1 MSTLLDEFKAYL
13 TKMQQYEHV
22 TTLLFWDMK
31 TKAPKFGQAAHI
43 EALTYFSAENFAMST
58 SETLGNMLDQL
69 AKPEEYE
76 ALDDTWKFIV
86 RRMKRD
92 FDRNRRI
99 PADVYEAFVRAQ
111 AESGRAWEEA
121 KNENDFSLF
130 APHLKK
136 MIDMQKEITGY
147 KDPDKEVYEAMLD
160 EYEEG
165 MDSATIDCLFHDLK
179 KELIPLVKK
188 IVEKNQPE
196 DPRFHVYF
204 DPDAQKKVQWMLLD
218 YIGFRRD
225 AGAVDETEHPFTIGF
240 SSKDVRVT
248 NHYYEHDP
256 LSSIFSAIHEGGHAI
271 FDQNVNPAYDKT
283 VAGSCV
289 YMGIHESQS
298 RFYENILGR
307 NKNFW
312 VPIYEK
318 LGELL
323 PQFREISLDDFYRE
337 INHVRNSFI
346 RTEADELTYCF
357 HIILRYEMEQAIFRD
372 HVPVEEL
379 PALWNQK
386 MKEYLQI
393 TPENDREGILQ
404 DVHWSDAS
412 FGYFPSYL
420 LGSIYDGM
428 YLETIEQELGSVD
441 ELLAAGRISEI
452 TKWLNEKIHWY
463 GNTRKPK
470 EVIEAVCGKEVSAE
484 PLIRYFKKKYTEI
497 YGFGDKA
504 PYNSKQALS

>member
-1 MSTLLDEFKAYL
+1 MMSRLFEEFRQYL
-13 TKMQQYEHV
+13 TKMQQYDHV
-22 TTLLFWDMK
+22 TNLLYWDMR
-31 TKAPKFGQAAHI
+31 TKAPKLGQAAHI
-43 EALTYFSAENFAMST
+43 EALTHFSAESFALST
-58 SETLGNMLDQL
+58 SGELGEMLDKL
-69 AKPEEYE
+69 AEPGEYD

-86 RRMKRD
+86 GRMKRD

-111 AESGRAWEEA
+111 AESGTAWEEA
-121 KNENDFSLF
+121 KRSSDFSIY

-136 MIDMQKEITGY
+136 MIDMRREITGY
-147 KDPDKEVYEAMLD
+147 TDPGKELYDAMLD
-160 EYEEG
+160 EFEEG
-165 MDSATIDCLFHDLK
+165 MDSATIDRLFQDLK
-179 KELIPLVKK
+179 QELIPLVQK
-188 IVEKNQPE
+188 IAAKNQPE
-196 DPRFHVYF
+196 DPRFHVYS

-225 AGAVDETEHPFTIGF
+225 AGAVDETEHPFTTSF

-256 LSSIFSAIHEGGHAI
+256 LSAIFSAIHEGGHGI
-271 FDQNVNPAYDKT
+271 FDQNVNPDYDKT
-283 VAGSCV
+283 VAGSCN

-312 VPIYEK
+312 LPIYDR

-337 INHVRNSFI
+337 INHVKNSYI
-346 RTEADELTYCF
+346 RIEADELTYCF

-372 HVPVEEL
+372 QVPVEEL

-393 TPENDREGILQ
+393 TPENDSQGILQ

-428 YLETIEQELGSVD
+428 YLDTIEQELGSVD
-441 ELLAAGRISEI
+441 ELLAAGKISEI
-452 TKWLNEKIHWY
+452 TKWLNEKIHRY

-470 EVIEAVCGKEVSAE
+470 EVIQAVCGREVSAE
-484 PLIRYFKKKYTEI
+484 PLIRHFKKKYGEL
-497 YGFGDKA
+497 YGLTD
-504 PYNSKQALS
+504 